1 MHHNC
6 HVIWSSRVPH
16 WHMPTGRRTYTYT
29 YTIFR
34 ERVRRYGI
42 RVREWKIEDG
52 GREKGGANFFHAK
65 AACVRTHTRTTF
77 VYLATAKLMERNA
90 TDERTDGRMD
100 GFLISRLSTMILS
113 DSLRILT
120 ARNLRDRDSA
130 RHSSNSRLLVPPLPS
145 FRFRCLTNPLLSS
158 PLLSLPPPPGPDI
171 Q

>member
-1 MHHNC
+1 M
-6 HVIWSSRVPH
+6 SFSRNF
-16 WHMPTGRRTYTYT
+16 
-29 YTIFR
+29 IFQFPSHAVEMLFER
-34 ERVRRYGI
+34 DDVSVTKIINRFDFVYKLYSLVCRVRI
-42 RVREWKIEDG
+42 NAQLVLQTSIKRVRESERARRD
-52 GREKGGANFFHAK
+52 RES
-65 AACVRTHTRTTF
+65 
-77 VYLATAKLMERNA
+77 

-120 ARNLRDRDSA
+120 APNLRDRDSA